1 MKEPFFIIGNPRS
14 GTTLLRLM
22 LTCHPNIVV
31 PPECGFAVWW
41 YPKYDNL
48 KNWINDETLIQQF
61 LDDLMISKKIES
73 WQINFPELF
82 KYLITSKP
90 QSYGDIVSSVYEW
103 YGLNQGKNISI
114 WGDKNNFHIRYIHT
128 IKEIFPDTKFLHII
142 RDGRDVACSY
152 REINRRQ
159 LNSQYSPV
167 LPNNIEDIA
176 IEWTNNI
183 STVSNSFQKFDWENV
198 LEILYEDLVYY
209 PEKKLRIVCDWL
221 GEEYSPDMLRFYILN
236 QKEQLEPIEFLGW
249 KEKTIQPL
257 QTNQIGR
264 YKHELSIKEIEI
276 FESIAFNTLDRF
288 GYSRAQT
295 GLKNL

>member
-128 IKEIFPDTKFLHII
+128 CLLYTSPSP
-142 RDGRDVACSY
+142 RDRS
-152 REINRRQ
+152 
-159 LNSQYSPV
+159 
-167 LPNNIEDIA
+167 
-176 IEWTNNI
+176 
-183 STVSNSFQKFDWENV
+183 
-198 LEILYEDLVYY
+198 
-209 PEKKLRIVCDWL
+209 
-221 GEEYSPDMLRFYILN
+221 
-236 QKEQLEPIEFLGW
+236 
-249 KEKTIQPL
+249 
-257 QTNQIGR
+257 
-264 YKHELSIKEIEI
+264 
-276 FESIAFNTLDRF
+276 
-288 GYSRAQT
+288 
-295 GLKNL
+295 